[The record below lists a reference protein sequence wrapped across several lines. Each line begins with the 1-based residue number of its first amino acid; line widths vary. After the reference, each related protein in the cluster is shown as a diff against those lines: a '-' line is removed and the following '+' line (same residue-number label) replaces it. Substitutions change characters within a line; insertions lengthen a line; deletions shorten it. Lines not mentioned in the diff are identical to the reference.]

1 MSFDSE
7 ECITFDNL
15 LFIFRRTLSSDL
27 EVIFLVDQLKRSRN
41 QRKRQSFLLDFMI
54 QLVNKVN

>member
-1 MSFDSE
+1 MPFDSE

-27 EVIFLVDQLKRSRN
+27 EEIFLVDQLKRSRN

-54 QLVNKVN
+54 QLVSKVN

>member
-1 MSFDSE
+1 MPFDSE

-27 EVIFLVDQLKRSRN
+27 EEIFLVDQLKRSRN

>member
-54 QLVNKVN
+54 QLVNKIN

>member
-1 MSFDSE
+1 MPFDSE

-27 EVIFLVDQLKRSRN
+27 EEIFLVDQLKRSRN

-54 QLVNKVN
+54 QLVNKVS